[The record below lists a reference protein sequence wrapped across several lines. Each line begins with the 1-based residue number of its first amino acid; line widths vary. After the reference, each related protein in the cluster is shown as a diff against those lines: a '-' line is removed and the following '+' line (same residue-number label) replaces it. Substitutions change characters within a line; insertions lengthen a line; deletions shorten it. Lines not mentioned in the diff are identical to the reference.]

1 MLGPRARVALWLV
14 RIALAGVFVFAAVP
28 KLLEPAE
35 FATAIHNYR
44 LVPEAVVGHLALFI
58 PVFELVIALGLLL
71 PSYAQGAALL
81 ATVML
86 GAFTVALAQARIRG
100 IDLSCACFGAAF
112 DAKVSWFTVART
124 LGLGALAAWIVVAV
138 HKAAAQPRLRQSRKG
153 EAEPRAS
160 GSMTS

>member
-1 MLGPRARVALWLV
+1 MLGPRGRIASWVV

-44 LVPEAVVGHLALFI
+44 FVPEALVGHVALFV

-71 PSYAQGAALL
+71 PSYSRGAALL

-86 GAFTVALAQARIRG
+86 AVFTVALAQARIRG

-124 LGLGALAAWIVVAV
+124 LGLGALSAWIAGAA
-138 HKAAAQPRLRQSRKG
+138 HKAAAQPRLQQSRKG
-153 EAEPRAS
+153 EAGPRAS